1 MSEIDQK
8 PSFELIERSLSSRGR
23 IRLLYLLAKHEML
36 NITSLAKEAHLSFE
50 VTRRHLG
57 NLLELGIV
65 EEHRLGRIRIFRLN
79 KRHPMTRK
87 ILALFSLKEKETK

>member
-23 IRLLYLLAKHEML
+23 IRILYLLAKHEML

>member
-87 ILALFSLKEKETK
+87 ILALFSLKERETK

>member
-50 VTRRHLG
+50 VTRRHLC

-79 KRHPMTRK
+79 KTHPMTRK
-87 ILALFSLKEKETK
+87 ILALFSLKETK

>member
-8 PSFELIERSLSSRGR
+8 PSFEFIERSLSSRGR

-87 ILALFSLKEKETK
+87 ILALFSLKERETK

>member
-87 ILALFSLKEKETK
+87 ILALFSLKEEETK